1 MTVERLKS
9 IFQHFVSAEDE
20 MDAVMRGEPILEA
33 TSMDSLAIVHL
44 VTELENEFKTR
55 FDLETLEQTF
65 ENIRTL
71 QTFLEEKGEQ
81 QP

>member
-1 MTVERLKS
+1 MTIERLKS
-9 IFQHFVSAEDE
+9 IFQRFVTEEEE
-20 MDAVMRGEPILEA
+20 MTAVLRGEPILEA

-44 VTELENEFKTR
+44 VTELEKEFGTR

-65 ENIRTL
+65 ENIHTL

-81 QP
+81 GP